1 MHYGSPHN
9 GNGMRTT
16 MGRTTPRRR
25 TAGRGASVRRTTP
38 RATTSRTGRVM
49 RGGTPVRAAAR
60 GLRRMTGPM
69 GRGGITRRA
78 TTVGR
83 PAPIIRRNRTQPMM
97 RNQTSARGIMNNSGN
112 GVLGFR
118 GVTSDGRNF

>member
-1 MHYGSPHN
+1 MNHNYGNGN

-16 MGRTTPRRR
+16 MSRTTSPRR
-25 TAGRGASVRRTTP
+25 TVR

-49 RGGTPVRAAAR
+49 RGGTPVRAASR
-60 GLRRMTGPM
+60 GLRRNTGPM
-69 GRGGITRRA
+69 GRGGINRRA
-78 TTVGR
+78 TAVGR
-83 PAPIIRRNRTQPMM
+83 PGPIIRRGRTQPMM

-118 GVTSDGRNF
+118 GIDAHGRNI